1 MNWKLNAC
9 ASFCAGIMSLGL
21 LSEASAQDGFNF
33 DVDEVEAIDELPHLV
48 ELIEEG
54 KRLYEDRKY
63 AEASLRFNDVLMD
76 DTPGAENYYPE
87 AEYELAKTL
96 FRMELYQGS
105 LAYFSR
111 IVEAGEFHPFYD
123 AALRGLLLLTEVIPG
138 DAMLAELLA
147 GYAPLFPE
155 VVPQDYRDTYAY
167 LVGRHFYETLN
178 IDESL
183 RMLNYVSTSSD
194 RYARARYIAGI
205 THVANYDARPAVD
218 AFRDVLRYLTRD
230 AQPEEL
236 RGEERRLLDL
246 THLGMARVYYST
258 GDYDTSLSYYERIK
272 RDSPR
277 WPDALF
283 ESSWGFFQVDQFN
296 QALGNLHTINSPF
309 FRNEY
314 FPEGPILAAVI
325 YFYNCNFAR
334 VRDVLDDFDY
344 VYEGVK
350 AELEGVIATNN
361 DPALMYEWAR
371 KWEGG
376 DFEGDAEVRSALRA
390 ALSDRQ
396 IEKSFALV
404 GAIDKELETMEQL
417 PASWKTST
425 LGDSLLQEA
434 AIARSFAVSD
444 AGQLAQQRLERVIGE
459 LEGLVSQQKRILFEV
474 ARSERGE
481 IEAELRAGMQ
491 LDDRGPGDGPSLD
504 ITDEHLYWEFDG
516 EYWKDELGFYFFNV
530 KSECRR

>member
-9 ASFCAGIMSLGL
+9 AAFSAGL
-21 LSEASAQDGFNF
+21 LSLGASHSALAQDGFTF
-33 DVDEVEAIDELPHLV
+33 DVDEVETIDELPHLI
-48 ELIEEG
+48 ELIDEG

-63 AEASLRFNDVLMD
+63 AEASLRFYDVLA
-76 DTPGAENYYPE
+76 DTTAGAENYHPE

-96 FRMELYQGS
+96 FRLELYQGS

-111 IVEAGEFHPFYD
+111 IVEAGEFHPFYE
-123 AALRGLLLLTEVIPG
+123 ASLRGLLLLSEVIPG
-138 DAMLAELLA
+138 DAMLVELLA

-155 VVPQDYRDTYAY
+155 VVPDEYRDRYAY

-178 IDESL
+178 IEESL
-183 RMLNYVSTSSD
+183 RMLNNVSTRSD
-194 RYARARYIAGI
+194 VYARARYIAGI
-205 THVANYDARPAVD
+205 THVANYDARAAVD
-218 AFRDVLRYLTRD
+218 AFRDVLRYLTRN
-230 AQPEEL
+230 ATPEEL
-236 RGEERRLLDL
+236 TGEERRLLDL

-283 ESSWGFFQVDQFN
+283 ESSWGFFQVDKFN

-325 YFYNCNFAR
+325 YFYNCNYAR

-350 AELEGVIATNN
+350 GELESIISANN
-361 DPALMYEWAR
+361 DPALMYEWSE
-371 KWEGG
+371 KWRSGEV
-376 DFEGDAEVRSALRA
+376 EVDAEVRSALRA
-390 ALSDRQ
+390 ALNDRQ
-396 IEKSFALV
+396 VEQRFNLVKAIEAEAEK
-404 GAIDKELETMEQL
+404 MERL
-417 PASWKTST
+417 PASWKTSA
-425 LGDSLLQEA
+425 LGDSLLQES
-434 AIARSFAVSD
+434 AIAHSFAVSD
-444 AGQLAQQRLERVIGE
+444 AGQLSQQRLERVIGE

-491 LDDRGPGDGPSLD
+491 IDGGAGDGPSLD
-504 ITDEHLYWEFDG
+504 ISDEHLYWEFDG